1 MPTPTTTTLVRS
13 LHDIGLA
20 SWFGGTLMGAVGLNG
35 GAAVARSPRGR
46 TRISSAGWQRWS
58 PVLIG
63 SVAAHVAGSVGML
76 LTDKQRLLAQP
87 EAQRSAAVKTVLTL
101 AAIGASAYSGVLG
114 RIQSAHQDEGG
125 NSPTEPLASASAEM
139 SSAQKQQKFVQWV
152 PPLLTAVLIVLA
164 AQQGE
169 QQRRTSPIIAVPLL
183 ERVTGMIPKFGSRR

>member
-1 MPTPTTTTLVRS
+1 MSTTTTLVRS
-13 LHDIGLA
+13 LHDVGLA

-35 GAAVARSPRGR
+35 GAAVARAPRER
-46 TRISSAGWQRWS
+46 TRISSAGWQKWT

-87 EAQRSAAVKTVLTL
+87 EARRSAAVKTGITL

-114 RIQSAHQDEGG
+114 RVQSKHQDEGG
-125 NSPTEPLASASAEM
+125 NSPTEPLATASPEL
-139 SSAQKQQKFVQWV
+139 SSAQRQQKVVQWIS
-152 PPLLTAVLIVLA
+152 PLLTAVLIVLA

-169 QQRRTSPIIAVPLL
+169 QQRRTSPVVAVPLL
-183 ERVTGMIPKFGSRR
+183 ERATRTLPGFGSRR